1 YMYSENGKVKISELN
16 EEKVLV
22 AGIAKPDLFFDFL
35 GNQNDDKITFPDHHD
50 FVKDD
55 ITKILA
61 IANDKKIITTEKDY
75 VRLKG
80 KLPSNQLYYLPIQSQ
95 FMEKETYFNTKI
107 LDYVGEST
115 RNS

>member
-1 YMYSENGKVKISELN
+1 MYSENEKIKISELN

-35 GNQNDDKITFPDHHD
+35 GNPKDERLVFPDHHD
-50 FVKDD
+50 FTEEDSK
-55 ITKILA
+55 KILA
-61 IANDKKIITTEKDY
+61 TAKDKKIITTEKDY

-80 KLPSNQLYYLPIQSQ
+80 KLPVTQLYYLPIQSKLIQ
-95 FMEKETYFNTKI
+95 KETNFNTKI
-107 LDYVGEST
+107 LDYVGKST